1 LTVKIR
7 VTNSKQFV
15 LNVNYLPVCT
25 HSVEVLCDAR
35 FEKLRVPTVSTPLGS
50 TQMRERHISIV
61 FDSRVVE
68 ARQKFAP
75 ILAATPHTCPA
86 KLASLTNVLVRDLP
100 SYANRLIQ
108 QRRKRSDPV
117 YSSLVTASMPDLRP
131 IESFS
136 REYPARFP
144 QMAPAQVFISTL
156 ERQYTGTK
164 SAQLQQFHWLFLANT
179 RLGWRLVNM
188 YSQTGG
194 SPGTDTPVAPPIESS
209 KTIVGEA
216 ISVWLND
223 CHLGKVRA

>member
-1 LTVKIR
+1 M
-7 VTNSKQFV
+7 
-15 LNVNYLPVCT
+15 P
-25 HSVEVLCDAR
+25 
-35 FEKLRVPTVSTPLGS
+35 TPLVSLQAKRRYLSIILGRS
-50 TQMRERHISIV
+50 LVPVRHKSM
-61 FDSRVVE
+61 
-68 ARQKFAP
+68 P
-75 ILAATPHTCPA
+75 ILAAAPNTCPA
-86 KLASLTNVLVRDLP
+86 KLASLTNVLARDLP
-100 SYANRLIQ
+100 GYTNRIIQ
-108 QRRKRSDPV
+108 QRRKRTDLV
-117 YSSLVTASMPDLRP
+117 YSSMITVSMPDLRP

-144 QMAPAQVFISTL
+144 QAAPTQVFISTL

-194 SPGTDTPVAPPIESS
+194 SPGADTPVAPPIESS

-223 CHLGKVRA
+223 CHLGKVRV